1 MKADIQAI
9 NVWQFYVN
17 RQKIP
22 LLRIRIFNTY
32 LIWQPRRTFC
42 FLLVD
47 GYRISDVT
55 SQARRLKGK
64 KLLLV
69 HGTAGMYHS
78 SATNPN
84 MLTLWQYGLWSFQ
97 TIFTQRKLLNF
108 EFWINSLLSKSA
120 KICLQSNFLCQK
132 SSESFSFF
140 FFEEYQLRRKFLLS
154 KFFAKT
160 NFTTK

>member
-1 MKADIQAI
+1 MKAEIQAI

-17 RQKIP
+17 RQKRP
-22 LLRIRIFNTY
+22 FLRIRIFNTY

-140 FFEEYQLRRKFLLS
+140 FLWRIPIKEEISFIEI
-154 KFFAKT
+154 FC
-160 NFTTK
+160 